1 MKGTRVQGT
10 IKDLFEGESSC
21 GHRVGAFWQA
31 HFGSYSSF
39 LKRRWSDHSMT
50 WRRPSGGIRSYI
62 ECVNVDYR
70 SARDE
75 SYYDVQ
81 LDVKGC
87 ADLEA
92 SFEK

>member
-1 MKGTRVQGT
+1 MKGTIVQGT
-10 IKDLFEGESSC
+10 IKDLFEGELLRPSS
-21 GHRVGAFWQA
+21 RRILAGAFWQLLVV
-31 HFGSYSSF
+31 F
-39 LKRRWSDHSMT
+39 KRRCSDHSMT

>member
-1 MKGTRVQGT
+1 
-10 IKDLFEGESSC
+10 
-21 GHRVGAFWQA
+21 
-31 HFGSYSSF
+31 
-39 LKRRWSDHSMT
+39 MT